1 MQQFS
6 FEKTKQNKP
15 RLPSTTI
22 TKKNPTMNSNC
33 SFKEN
38 ISGDFYERITLQI
51 SPVYSLKNEYINP
64 NVFLIMWLLKFEVNF
79 KIFLNFTITHSLSKT
94 FLTISKKQ
102 KIPKTLFLAK
112 FKKKKQKNLK
122 LPPSSFLSK
131 TNLRYQFFDHL
142 KWVVRYSICY
152 YCVIYAHYSVYLIV
166 FSARFF
172 FPF

>member
-1 MQQFS
+1 
-6 FEKTKQNKP
+6 
-15 RLPSTTI
+15 
-22 TKKNPTMNSNC
+22 MNSNC

-64 NVFLIMWLLKFEVNF
+64 NVFLIMWLLKFEVDF

-112 FKKKKQKNLK
+112 FKKKKTEKPK
-122 LPPSSFLSK
+122 TPSLLVFEQNKFEVPVFWPSQMGSQIFYMLLLC
-131 TNLRYQFFDHL
+131 N
-142 KWVVRYSICY
+142 ICSLF
-152 YCVIYAHYSVYLIV
+152 CIFNCILC
-166 FSARFF
+166 
-172 FPF
+172 

>member
-1 MQQFS
+1 M
-6 FEKTKQNKP
+6 
-15 RLPSTTI
+15 
-22 TKKNPTMNSNC
+22 
-33 SFKEN
+33 
-38 ISGDFYERITLQI
+38 
-51 SPVYSLKNEYINP
+51 PVPHCRNGSSRSLWAIICKFPQSILLKNEYINP

-79 KIFLNFTITHSLSKT
+79 KIFLNFTITHSLFKT

-112 FKKKKQKNLK
+112 FKKKKQNLK

-152 YCVIYAHYSVYLIV
+152 YCVIYAHNSVYLIV

-172 FPF
+172 SILKEKNNTLCLQISHDRHWCDKRKNDKNPSKK

>member
-1 MQQFS
+1 MPAPHCRNGSSRSLGAIICKFPQS
-6 FEKTKQNKP
+6 I
-15 RLPSTTI
+15 L
-22 TKKNPTMNSNC
+22 
-33 SFKEN
+33 
-38 ISGDFYERITLQI
+38 
-51 SPVYSLKNEYINP
+51 LKNEYINP

-172 FPF
+172 FHSKRKK

>member
-1 MQQFS
+1 M
-6 FEKTKQNKP
+6 
-15 RLPSTTI
+15 
-22 TKKNPTMNSNC
+22 
-33 SFKEN
+33 
-38 ISGDFYERITLQI
+38 G
-51 SPVYSLKNEYINP
+51 
-64 NVFLIMWLLKFEVNF
+64 
-79 KIFLNFTITHSLSKT
+79 
-94 FLTISKKQ
+94 KQ

-112 FKKKKQKNLK
+112 FKKKQKNLK

-172 FPF
+172 SHSKRKKIIHCVFKFRMIDIGVTNAKTTRIRVRNKRKHS

>member
-1 MQQFS
+1 MMKFTTI
-6 FEKTKQNKP
+6 FFRKNKTKQTKTAIHDNNKK
-15 RLPSTTI
+15 LNT
-22 TKKNPTMNSNC
+22 TMNSNC

-38 ISGDFYERITLQI
+38 ISGDFYERIILQI
-51 SPVYSLKNEYINP
+51 SPTYSSWKWKYQSKCLFD
-64 NVFLIMWLLKFEVNF
+64 NVTIEVNF

-152 YCVIYAHYSVYLIV
+152 
-166 FSARFF
+166 
-172 FPF
+172 

>member
-1 MQQFS
+1 MYQSKCLFD
-6 FEKTKQNKP
+6 NV
-15 RLPSTTI
+15 TI
-22 TKKNPTMNSNC
+22 
-33 SFKEN
+33 
-38 ISGDFYERITLQI
+38 
-51 SPVYSLKNEYINP
+51 
-64 NVFLIMWLLKFEVNF
+64 EVNF

-122 LPPSSFLSK
+122 FPPSSFLSK

-172 FPF
+172 SILKKTLCLQISHDRH